1 MDWKEKMALLS
12 GNKDTTL
19 ESYSHNYRN
28 QTTKLLVFNTERGV
42 AIMRATVLF
51 STHRNH
57 GVEDIMAS
65 VISFINGGDIL
76 FSIEDDMIKDGSI
89 VTVMESG
96 KVFVMQ
102 ILPVLTE
109 DDCKTFR
116 SLLETSNDMLVYD
129 DKSVLTED
137 GQLSLYDVVA
147 SYEPNIQC
155 KVFGALKDDVDL
167 EVVNT
172 LADFAEEGINM
183 FSNIDESTTV
193 RDLQQFVEVLNEAK
207 GMGVELET
215 FRQLTVQENVY
226 LWRKSN
232 SLEEFYAKLKL
243 NS

>member
-109 DDCKTFR
+109 DVCKTFR
-116 SLLETSNDMLVYD
+116 SLLETSNDMFVYD

-183 FSNIDESTTV
+183 FNNIDESTTV

>member
-76 FSIEDDMIKDGSI
+76 FTIEDDMIKDGSI

-183 FSNIDESTTV
+183 FNNIDESTTV
-193 RDLQQFVEVLNEAK
+193 RDIQQFVEVLNEAK

>member
-76 FSIEDDMIKDGSI
+76 FTIEDDMIKDGSI

-155 KVFGALKDDVDL
+155 KVFKALKDDVDL

-183 FSNIDESTTV
+183 FNNIDESTTV
-193 RDLQQFVEVLNEAK
+193 RDIQQFVEVLNEAK

>member
-109 DDCKTFR
+109 DVCKTFR

>member
-65 VISFINGGDIL
+65 VISFINGGNIL
-76 FSIEDDMIKDGSI
+76 FTIEDDMIKDGSI